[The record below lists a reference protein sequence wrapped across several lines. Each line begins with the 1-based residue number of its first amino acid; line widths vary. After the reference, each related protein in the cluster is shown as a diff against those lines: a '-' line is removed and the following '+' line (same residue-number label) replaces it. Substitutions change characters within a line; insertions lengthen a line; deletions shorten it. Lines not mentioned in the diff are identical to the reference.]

1 MTASDPGG
9 LTILTTKHPLMATK
23 RFTWHPSGVWLKK
36 SYDKAKEFYYGAV
49 WEMAGVDDL
58 ASAIQQLP
66 PIRATW
72 SSVAP

>member
-9 LTILTTKHPLMATK
+9 LTILTTKYPLMATK

-49 WEMAGVDDL
+49 WEMVEL
-58 ASAIQQLP
+58 MTSPRPFNRLP
-66 PIRATW
+66 PSRATW